1 MTKLNYI
8 KIAKKAS
15 SIQISE
21 LRKVNKIF
29 NKTFIR
35 AIDLISNCKG
45 KVIAFAGVGIPLKYG
60 NFSSIKLNLA
70 RRKAAPSVILKP
82 NNASGAKVNTTDI

>member
-21 LRKVNKIF
+21 LRKINKIF
-29 NKTFIR
+29 NKNFVK
-35 AIDLISNCKG
+35 AIDLIANCKN
-45 KVIAFAGVGIPLKYG
+45 
-60 NFSSIKLNLA
+60 NFSFAITDNIDCLNKRFIKCF
-70 RRKAAPSVILKP
+70 IYFF
-82 NNASGAKVNTTDI
+82 